1 MQKCAKER
9 RDLNII
15 ILLPVFILPA
25 RVRVFSLMFS
35 VNTGM
40 IGLLALMATLAKPTL
55 DCQSTGW
62 LLSPNRDS

>member
-1 MQKCAKER
+1 MCKRKE
-9 RDLNII
+9 ISKPI

-55 DCQSTGW
+55 DCQSTG
-62 LLSPNRDS
+62 